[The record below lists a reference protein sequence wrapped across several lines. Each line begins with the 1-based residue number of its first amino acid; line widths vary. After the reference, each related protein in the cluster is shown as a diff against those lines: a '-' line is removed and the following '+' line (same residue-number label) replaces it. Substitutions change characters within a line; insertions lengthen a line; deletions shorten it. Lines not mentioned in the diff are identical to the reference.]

1 MAPEMAASYIVGI
14 VPSLATTGAHYW
26 FHKKKVASS
35 AFQQLQKN
43 LATVQKYWCE
53 SQSRVLPL
61 EDNSHAK
68 DQEAF
73 KTSLYVMGSLFAFMS
88 WVGFMFNML
97 VLLSTRKI
105 AISRF
110 EQKVFASELC
120 TKNLSATEIESIL
133 KDCEA

>member
-1 MAPEMAASYIVGI
+1 MAPEMAAGYIVGI

-26 FHKKKVASS
+26 FHQKKTKSS

-53 SQSRVLPL
+53 SQSRILPL
-61 EDNSHAK
+61 EENSQAK
-68 DQEAF
+68 DHEAF
-73 KTSLYVMGSLFAFMS
+73 KTSLYIMGSLFAFLS
-88 WVGFMFNML
+88 WVGFMFNMI
-97 VLLSTRKI
+97 VLASTRKL

-110 EQKVFASELC
+110 EQKIFASELC
-120 TKNLSATEIESIL
+120 TKTLTAAEIEAIL

>member
-1 MAPEMAASYIVGI
+1 MAPEMAAGYIFGI

-26 FHKKKVASS
+26 FHKKKTTSL

-53 SQSRVLPL
+53 SQSRILHL
-61 EDNSHAK
+61 EETSAAK

-88 WVGFMFNML
+88 WAGFMFNMI
-97 VLLSTRKI
+97 VLASTRKL

-110 EQKVFASELC
+110 EQKIFASDLC
-120 TKNLSATEIESIL
+120 KKNLSRAEIEEIL
-133 KDCEA
+133 KDCEG

>member
-14 VPSLATTGAHYW
+14 IPSLATTGAHYW
-26 FHKKKVASS
+26 FHQKKTKSS

-61 EDNSHAK
+61 ETDSAIK

-73 KTSLYVMGSLFAFMS
+73 KTSLYIMGSLFAFMS
-88 WVGFMFNML
+88 WVGFMFNVI
-97 VLLSTRKI
+97 VLASTRKL
-105 AISRF
+105 AITRF

-120 TKNLSATEIESIL
+120 TKNLSPAEIESML
-133 KDCEA
+133 KEFEG

>member
-14 VPSLATTGAHYW
+14 FPSLATTGAHYW
-26 FHKKKVASS
+26 FHKKKTTSP

-53 SQSRVLPL
+53 SQSRILPL
-61 EDNSHAK
+61 EETSLEK

-88 WVGFMFNML
+88 WAGFMFNMI
-97 VLLSTRKI
+97 VLASTRKL

-110 EQKVFASELC
+110 EQKIFASDLC
-120 TKNLSATEIESIL
+120 TKNLSAHEIAEIL
-133 KDCEA
+133 KDCEG